1 MSERPSFLSRLLKFR
16 FSRRRKKAASPENS
30 PDSSGPRPA
39 RVSDKPL
46 KLAESQKALTYVQP
60 DPYLLRLPSDH
71 AIYDLW
77 RLRRNQA
84 GWMPQPELR
93 MFDPGRE
100 TQFFTP
106 AAVHGELGRLETSL
120 GISAKARLK
129 AAEPPASPTQEEDFQ
144 PPEVNLDASVLVFVA
159 GDALSAWIML
169 YPPVGKGKELTHEDI
184 VSALTAAGVS
194 FGLNDS
200 LLTSIPTQEN
210 RYFHLFPG
218 AAGQPPV
225 PGTDGYIE
233 DMYPRVVSKELPV
246 DEYNRVDYT
255 AIGKTQNVNKGDVI
269 CHIIP
274 PTPGVPGHT
283 VTGKEIPTRDGV
295 PVAPPMGRN
304 TALSEDG
311 GSLIATHT
319 GGLEFSAKAFQ
330 VNPLMEIS
338 GNVDYS
344 TGNVNF
350 LGDVHI
356 HGDICSGFTVRAM
369 GNITVDGVV
378 EACTIEA
385 GGDLVLAKGVQGN
398 NQAVIRSHR
407 DIFAKYLEN
416 CSVHAQENL
425 HSECIIGC
433 DVYSNAAVYAQTGRG
448 AIIGGE
454 IRAAREV
461 GANIVGSKTEVRT
474 TITLGGLP
482 CEDYQK
488 ALITQ
493 EISALEQNLKEAERE
508 PNSPSKSSR
517 MSKMRMQLSVS
528 KLKLNQY
535 NKTLEEYQ
543 ARQET
548 QLSGRLTF
556 GVAYPGTRI
565 WINNA
570 RLKINQETHH
580 SIATLIGD
588 EVKLMV

>member
-1 MSERPSFLSRLLKFR
+1 MKERSSFLSKLLKFR
-16 FSRRRKKAASPENS
+16 FFRRRKKAASPENS

-39 RVSDKPL
+39 PKPL
-46 KLAESQKALTYVQP
+46 KLAESQRTPNYVQP
-60 DPYLLRLPSDH
+60 DPYLLRVPSEH
-71 AIYDLW
+71 ALQELW
-77 RLRRNQA
+77 RLRRDQA

-93 MFDPGRE
+93 LFDPGRE

-106 AAVHGELGRLETSL
+106 AGAHSELGRLETAL
-120 GISAKARLK
+120 NLSAAARLK
-129 AAEPPASPTQEEDFQ
+129 AALPPPPGPNQEEQAEPPQI
-144 PPEVNLDASVLVFVA
+144 NLDASAMVFVA
-159 GDALSAWIML
+159 GDALSAWIMA
-169 YPPVGKGKELTHEDI
+169 YPPVGQGKEI
-184 VSALTAAGVS
+184 SQAALVGALNAAGVS
-194 FGLNDS
+194 FGLNDE
-200 LLTSIPTQEN
+200 LLAAVPTMEN
-210 RYFHLFPG
+210 RYFHLFLGAVGQPAAPG
-218 AAGQPPV
+218 A
-225 PGTDGYIE
+225 DGRIE
-233 DMYPRVVSKELPV
+233 DLFPRVASKELPV

-255 AIGKTQNVNKGDVI
+255 AVARTQNVNKDDVI

-274 PTPGVPGHT
+274 PTPGIPGHT

-295 PVAPPMGRN
+295 SAAPPIGRN

-311 GSLIATHT
+311 ASLIATRT

-398 NQAVIRSHR
+398 NQAVIRAHR
-407 DIFAKYLEN
+407 DIVAKYLEN

-493 EISALEQNLKEAERE
+493 EIADLEQELKEAERQPE
-508 PNSPSKSSR
+508 SPNKFSR
-517 MSKMRMQLSVS
+517 MSKMRMQISVN

-535 NKTLEEYQ
+535 NKALEEHQ
-543 ARQET
+543 GHQEH
-548 QLSGRLTF
+548 QFSGRLTF
-556 GVAYPGTRI
+556 NVAYPGTWV

-570 RLKINQETHH
+570 QLKIAQETHH
-580 SIATLIGD
+580 SVALLIGD